1 MIGMLVAYND
11 HSLLQSALLEVPVS
25 CHSFVCVGTGT
36 AAQSPFVIA
45 IERAGVRGIL
55 LSDDMTNLIFDS
67 SLPVF
72 PHIINACVFS
82 SAFSSGNTILFGASR
97 LLYGLALR
105 GQAPKIFTRCTK
117 DGLPFLAIL
126 VSVRGA
132 TPIF

>member
-1 MIGMLVAYND
+1 MITLYFKVRFLRNYPGFM
-11 HSLLQSALLEVPVS
+11 SLIRLCRNGDCSTVTFRDRYRTCRCP
-25 CHSFVCVGTGT
+25 GY
-36 AAQSPFVIA
+36 
-45 IERAGVRGIL
+45 IL
-55 LSDDMTNLIFDS
+55 PDDTTNSIFDS

-72 PHIINACVFS
+72 PHIINACIFS

-117 DGLPFLAIL
+117 DGLPFLAVL

-132 TPIF
+132 TLIF

>member
-1 MIGMLVAYND
+1 
-11 HSLLQSALLEVPVS
+11 
-25 CHSFVCVGTGT
+25 
-36 AAQSPFVIA
+36 
-45 IERAGVRGIL
+45 
-55 LSDDMTNLIFDS
+55 MTNSIFDS

-82 SAFSSGNTILFGASR
+82 SAFSSGNAILFGASR

-132 TPIF
+132 IPIF